1 MYVKQLS
8 LSNFQ
13 NIKEFDATFNGNIY
27 LVTGENEIG
36 KSTFLKAI
44 TILLTGNRDEV
55 LSTGEKKGFAKAV
68 VGDDKVNYDVE
79 LRFTEANPRG
89 TLSIKQHGTSMVSD
103 KVSAIQSILG
113 YQEFDAEE
121 FVRWSETAEGR
132 RKQVEIVK
140 SLMPNEATERLL
152 AIDKEIASL
161 EEKRLQDGRE
171 LKMYDGLVKGLQKD
185 VSDEDIIKY
194 AKPVVLQTLIDK
206 KASIA
211 EEKLKYTGVKERME
225 ARKKEIEDMPAVLA
239 KAVLL
244 MDGILAECIEEERV
258 LREEFEK
265 KLKAIQD
272 KKSESDNALKVLLD
286 TQKETKAT
294 LETQIAKAET
304 FLKANKE
311 PNADEVQKEIDN
323 AQTHNDKHKKVI
335 EFAEQQKKYK
345 EVFDKVEGHQTK
357 IDTLKQEKE
366 TIIKSSKLPVEGLAF
381 SEDGLALN
389 GVPFVHGKVST
400 SQEMEVATKLI
411 IAKNPTTKVFKVAR
425 GESLGQAKFN
435 ALVELAKREGFQ
447 GFIEEV
453 KRGQN
458 DFIVNEYTEE

>member
-121 FVRWSETAEGR
+121 FIRWSETAEGR

-140 SLMPNEATERLL
+140 SLMPNEAQERLL

-185 VSDEDIIKY
+185 VSDEDIVKY

-211 EEKLKYTGVKERME
+211 EEKLKYNGVKERME
-225 ARKKEIEDMPAVLA
+225 ARKKEIADMPNLIARTL
-239 KAVLL
+239 KQS
-244 MDGILAECIEEERV
+244 
-258 LREEFEK
+258 EEFVAGLDKEESELLK
-265 KLKAIQD
+265 KLSAIKAMREAGVA
-272 KKSESDNALKVLLD
+272 KSAEFLIEQGKA
-286 TQKETKAT
+286 KEV
-294 LETQIAKAET
+294 LETQIAKAEA
-304 FLKANKE
+304 FLKANPE
-311 PNADEVQKEIDN
+311 PNADEVQAQIDN
-323 AQTHNDKHKKVI
+323 AQTHNDKHKKVL
-335 EFAEQQKKYK
+335 ELSEQKKK
-345 EVFDKVEGHQTK
+345 LSEISDKVTSHQTK
-357 IDTLKQEKE
+357 IDSLKEEKE

-381 SEDGLALN
+381 SEDGLVLN
-389 GVPFVHGKVST
+389 KVPFVHGKVST

-425 GESLGQAKFN
+425 GESLGMAKFN
-435 ALVELAKREGFQ
+435 ALVELARKEGFQ

>member
-55 LSTGEKKGFAKAV
+55 LATGEKKGFAKAI

-89 TLSIKQHGTSMVSD
+89 TLTIKQHGSDMVSD
-103 KVSAIQSILG
+103 RVSALQSILG

-140 SLMPNEATERLL
+140 SLMPKEATERLL
-152 AIDKEIASL
+152 EIDKEIASL

-171 LKMYDGLVKGLQKD
+171 LKMYDGLVKGLQKEVSEAD
-185 VSDEDIIKY
+185 VLKY
-194 AKPVVLQTLIDK
+194 AKPIVLQTLIDK

-211 EEKLKYTGVKERME
+211 EEKLKYNGVKERME
-225 ARKKEIEDMPAVLA
+225 ARKKEIEDMPAVLEEA
-239 KAVLL
+239 KSATEVLMNGWLSEEIRLKREYEEKLAVIQERKKEAEVK
-244 MDGILAECIEEERV
+244 ILQLETSQKES
-258 LREEFEK
+258 
-265 KLKAIQD
+265 KAI
-272 KKSESDNALKVLLD
+272 
-286 TQKETKAT
+286 
-294 LETQIAKAET
+294 LETQIAKAEA
-304 FLKANKE
+304 FLKANPE
-311 PNADEVQKEIDN
+311 PDAEEVQKQIDS
-323 AQTHNDKHKKVI
+323 AQEHNDKHKKVV
-335 EFAEQQKKYK
+335 ELSEQTKKQK
-345 EVFDKVEGHQTK
+345 EVSDKINTHQTK
-357 IDTLKQEKE
+357 IDTLKEEKE
-366 TIIKSSKLPVEGLAF
+366 SIIKSSKLPVEGLAF
-381 SEDGLALN
+381 SEDGLMLN

-435 ALVELAKREGFQ
+435 ALVELAKKEGFQ

-453 KRGQN
+453 RRGQN

>member
-13 NIKEFDATFNGNIY
+13 NIKEFDATFSGNIY

-55 LSTGEKKGFAKAV
+55 LASGEKKGFAKAV

-89 TLSIKQHGTSMVSD
+89 TLTIKQQGSETYSD
-103 KVSAIQSILG
+103 KISALQSIFG

-121 FVRWSETAEGR
+121 FIRWSDSAEGR

-140 SLMPNEATERLL
+140 SLMPTEAQERLL
-152 AIDKEIASL
+152 AIDKEILSL

-171 LKMYDGLVKGLQKD
+171 LKVYDGIVKGLQKE
-185 VSDEDIIKY
+185 VTESDIQKY
-194 AKPVVLQTLIDK
+194 AKPVVLQELIDK
-206 KASIA
+206 KTQIVTVAT
-211 EEKLKYTGVKERME
+211 EYNGVKDRKE
-225 ARKKEIEDMPAVLA
+225 AREKEVAAIPDAIEKAKSDFNTLEKESQDEFVTLQVEFNKKAEAISKRIEAAKEATIALIKEKEDA
-239 KAVLL
+239 KAL
-244 MDGILAECIEEERV
+244 
-258 LREEFEK
+258 
-265 KLKAIQD
+265 
-272 KKSESDNALKVLLD
+272 
-286 TQKETKAT
+286 
-294 LETQIAKAET
+294 LETQIAKAKTYLASKVVPSAE
-304 FLKANKE
+304 
-311 PNADEVQKEIDN
+311 EVQAEIDN
-323 AQTHNDKHKKVI
+323 AQTHNDKHKKVV
-335 EFAEQQKKYK
+335 ELSEQMKRYND
-345 EVFDKVEGHQTK
+345 VSDKVAIHQTK
-357 IDTLKQEKE
+357 IDSLKAEKE
-366 TIIKSSKLPVEGLAF
+366 TVVQKAKLPIEGLSF
-381 SEDGLALN
+381 SEDGLVLN
-389 GVPFVHGKVST
+389 GVPFTHGKVST

-435 ALVELAKREGFQ
+435 ALVELAKKEGFQ

-453 KRGQN
+453 VRGQN
-458 DFIVNEYTEE
+458 EFIVNEYNEQ